1 MAKIAIVGDFS
12 PVGGASA
19 AFAGGDGDWF
29 FGSIGSE
36 WSNADYR
43 ILNLECPL
51 VEANTPIVKAGPCL
65 SCYSETAGAFSDVSL
80 VGLANNH
87 ILDHGEIGLNHTLSL
102 LDQAGVP
109 HLGAGANLSEAGQ
122 PHIAKIGDVS
132 VGFLAWSHHEFCI
145 ATESSAGAFPI
156 DLTLGLK
163 LVEELRES
171 CDFVILFYHGGVEH
185 FPYPTPEQRKT
196 CQFLAERG
204 VDLIVCQHSHIIGAC
219 EVVGDSTILYGQ
231 GNYCFDLKGKES
243 LTHWNQG
250 LLLDVD
256 LEAGKPLQV
265 EFVPIVQDT
274 NNGMGPRLADPETAA
289 AILEKQKC
297 LSKALSDPSDFEK
310 LWNVYTE
317 KQANHFLYGLLPV
330 GRYIRKALKVFGL
343 MPIIWG
349 QKGVLRV
356 LNRIECE
363 AHSDV
368 IVAGLKSILN
378 RQKNK

>member
-1 MAKIAIVGDFS
+1 LAKIAIVGDFS

-51 VEANTPIVKAGPCL
+51 VEANTPINKAGPCL
-65 SCYSETAGAFSDVSL
+65 SCYSETAGALSDVSL

-87 ILDHGEIGLNHTLSL
+87 ILDHGEVGLNNTISL

-122 PHIAKIGDVS
+122 PHIAEIGDVS

-185 FPYPTPEQRKT
+185 FPYPTPEQRKS
-196 CQFLAERG
+196 CRFLAERG
-204 VDLIVCQHSHIIGAC
+204 VDLIVCQHSHIIGAS

-243 LTHWNQG
+243 LTHWYQG
-250 LLLDVD
+250 LMLDVD
-256 LEAGKPLQV
+256 LEVGKPLQV

-274 NNGMGPRLADPETAA
+274 NNGMRPTRASPRIATEILKKQSADSQRLAVPRSYE
-289 AILEKQKC
+289 EV
-297 LSKALSDPSDFEK
+297 
-310 LWNVYTE
+310 WNTYVKE
-317 KQANHFLYGLLPV
+317 RANEFLYWQLPV
-330 GRYIRKALKVFGL
+330 GRYIRKALKILGF
-343 MPIIWG
+343 MRFPWG
-349 QKGVLRV
+349 QRQALKM
-356 LNRIECE
+356 LNRMECE
-363 AHSDV
+363 AHSVV
-368 IVAGLKSILN
+368 IVAGLKRIL
-378 RQKNK
+378 REK